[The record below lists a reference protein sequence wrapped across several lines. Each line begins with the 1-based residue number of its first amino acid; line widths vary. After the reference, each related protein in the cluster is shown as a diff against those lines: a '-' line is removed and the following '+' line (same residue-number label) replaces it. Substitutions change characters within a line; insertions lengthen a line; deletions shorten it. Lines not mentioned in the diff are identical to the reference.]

1 MKVSQIVVEAQKEP
15 TNEAPVSGIKQGLR
29 KFGAKAAAKVGMKN
43 TAMGI
48 AGSYDTG
55 DEANKL
61 RGEFQNYMGQTGQ
74 NINKF
79 DNSELVAWLKSKKYP
94 VAGVDPTG
102 QGNKK
107 SLDKV
112 LLKVVQDSKRVGGG
126 SAGADAQPS
135 AGASAGAGAG
145 TGTTTGAGATA
156 TGSSTAPAGKAPPQG
171 NGSAVGQAKSIPPGI
186 QAQLDQLNS
195 GEKKQLASM
204 L

>member
-1 MKVSQIVVEAQKEP
+1 M
-15 TNEAPVSGIKQGLR
+15 
-29 KFGAKAAAKVGMKN
+29 GM
-43 TAMGI
+43 

-55 DEANKL
+55 EEANKL

-74 NINKF
+74 NISKF
-79 DNSELVAWLKSKKYP
+79 DFSELSAWLKSKKYP
-94 VAGVDPTG
+94 VTSVPTDG
-102 QGNKK
+102 QGNK
-107 SLDKV
+107 SQLDKI

-145 TGTTTGAGATA
+145 TGTTKGAGATS

-186 QAQLDQLNS
+186 QAQLDQLNA